1 MLLKEN
7 FSEEYIR
14 SLQKDSKRDPVL
26 LERTVYAFG
35 LLEALARVRMPF
47 IFKGGT
53 CLMMLMDKPR
63 RLSTDID
70 IIVEPGT
77 DLDDYLEKASAIFP
91 FQMVE
96 EQKRVG
102 KNNIEKRHFKFTYD
116 SPINNKQFYILLD
129 VLFENNH
136 YAEVETKEIRN
147 DLLLTE
153 EEYLTV
159 KIPSADCILADK
171 LTAFAPHTT
180 GVELNKGKDMEVMK
194 QLYDVCSLI
203 EVFKECDVV
212 KRTYEPIALAEIAY
226 RGINATPTDCL
237 WDSFESALC
246 IASRGKVGAE
256 EYPIYV
262 KGIRDLRGHIYAENY
277 SPEIAAGRATMVMYM
292 VMCLLT
298 DTEFEKVK
306 DLGNKALLEKRINI
320 RASDYRFTDKKKYY
334 EGFTNSKGQVKEGT
348 GVVELLDLTATSAD
362 FTEKD
367 IIDRYKKMIDCFIN
381 YLQKNGLLK

>member
-129 VLFENNH
+129 VLF
-136 YAEVETKEIRN
+136 KFIFFCK
-147 DLLLTE
+147 LLISIFFKSLCKY
-153 EEYLTV
+153 EY
-159 KIPSADCILADK
+159 IPITFDS
-171 LTAFAPHTT
+171 
-180 GVELNKGKDMEVMK
+180 VMGKF
-194 QLYDVCSLI
+194 C
-203 EVFKECDVV
+203 
-212 KRTYEPIALAEIAY
+212 
-226 RGINATPTDCL
+226 
-237 WDSFESALC
+237 
-246 IASRGKVGAE
+246 
-256 EYPIYV
+256 
-262 KGIRDLRGHIYAENY
+262 
-277 SPEIAAGRATMVMYM
+277 
-292 VMCLLT
+292 
-298 DTEFEKVK
+298 
-306 DLGNKALLEKRINI
+306 
-320 RASDYRFTDKKKYY
+320 
-334 EGFTNSKGQVKEGT
+334 
-348 GVVELLDLTATSAD
+348 
-362 FTEKD
+362 
-367 IIDRYKKMIDCFIN
+367 
-381 YLQKNGLLK
+381 